1 MRRVT
6 RWIAPL
12 TLAVLLCGCAGA
24 IQPGSKAEV
33 LRATRQALRAR
44 DYDCKMVEGDA
55 VCEHEKT
62 YKVLISYKSERVP
75 QLVFVSIFGLRLPCE
90 ALLAK
95 VNDFNWRFST
105 AQMSCKDDK
114 AQLMLTTILPQ
125 RGMDGED
132 LDRFLRW
139 WGQAILQTL
148 EDTGLKG
155 VVQ

>member
-1 MRRVT
+1 MRRVM

-12 TLAVLLCGCAGA
+12 ALAAPLCGCAGA
-24 IQPGSKAEV
+24 IQPGTQAEV

-44 DYDCKMVEGDA
+44 DYDCKMVEGTT

-62 YKVLISYKSERVP
+62 YKVLINYKSDGVP
-75 QLVFVSIFGLRLPCE
+75 QLVLVSIFGLRLPCE

-114 AQLMLTTILPQ
+114 AQLMLTTILPR

-139 WGQAILQTL
+139 WGKAISQTL
-148 EDTGLKG
+148 EETGLQS